1 MGAFTRKDRHNLK
14 DDLEFIYK
22 LFPRLKERLKQP
34 GGTLSG
40 GEQQM
45 LTISRAI
52 MAKPKLM
59 LLDEP
64 SLGIAPILVKA
75 IFEKI
80 VALNKATGITML
92 LVEQNA
98 NYALSVSDY
107 GYVLETGKII
117 LEGDAKSLAS
127 NPEVRKAY
135 LGE

>member
-1 MGAFTRKDRHNLK
+1 
-14 DDLEFIYK
+14 
-22 LFPRLKERLKQP
+22 
-34 GGTLSG
+34 
-40 GEQQM
+40 
-45 LTISRAI
+45 
-52 MAKPKLM
+52 
-59 LLDEP
+59 
-64 SLGIAPILVKA
+64 
-75 IFEKI
+75 
-80 VALNKATGITML
+80 